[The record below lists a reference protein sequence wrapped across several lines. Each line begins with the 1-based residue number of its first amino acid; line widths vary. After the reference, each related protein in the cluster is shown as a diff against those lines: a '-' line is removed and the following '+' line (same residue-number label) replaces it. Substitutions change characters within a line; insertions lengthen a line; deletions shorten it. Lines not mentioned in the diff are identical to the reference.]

1 LRHTILFAEDDD
13 ELREAI
19 CDQLVEAGYTVTTA
33 ADGQQALDR
42 LEETAFDLALLDI
55 RMPGKDGLHV
65 LRHVKERTPA
75 TRVIMLT
82 GVDDFTVAIESVK
95 LGANDYITKPFRLED
110 LLARI
115 KKFLTH

>member
-33 ADGQQALDR
+33 ADGQH
-42 LEETAFDLALLDI
+42 
-55 RMPGKDGLHV
+55 GLHV